1 VATLTPRE
9 HAVLAA
15 LAETGALDEIAAN
28 LYVSRNTV
36 KSQLS
41 TVYRKLGVSSREAAL
56 TRAAVLGLLE
66 EPAA

>member
-1 VATLTPRE
+1 V
-9 HAVLAA
+9 
-15 LAETGALDEIAAN
+15 LAETGAIDEIAAR

-36 KSQLS
+36 KSQLR

-66 EPAA
+66 DPAA

>member
-1 VATLTPRE
+1 
-9 HAVLAA
+9 VLEV
-15 LAETGALDEIAAN
+15 LAETGAIDEIAAR

-36 KSQLS
+36 KSQLR

-66 EPAA
+66 DPAA